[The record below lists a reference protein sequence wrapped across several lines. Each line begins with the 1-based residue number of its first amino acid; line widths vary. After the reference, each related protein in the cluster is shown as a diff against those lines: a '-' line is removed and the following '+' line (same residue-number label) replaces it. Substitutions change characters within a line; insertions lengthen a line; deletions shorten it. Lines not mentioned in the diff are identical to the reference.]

1 METNLAA
8 KNACPCGSGKLR
20 PNCHGASPIDVRD
33 PESGWSYLC
42 FFGFP
47 EFQSEFFDTYKQY
60 FLETLPNM
68 RSLGMEI
75 LRQAIP
81 DAGVQA
87 DVHALAVLAF
97 ATHFEV
103 VLLAGNGF
111 GFGAAK
117 GARGILESL
126 FKIEYLMKHP
136 QKAESYRAG
145 GDQKMWKVFE
155 EAEQQGFDFGR
166 FQLDV
171 KELRKT
177 PKGVKSEWQIDQI
190 ARDVGRSLD
199 YTVYRVLSELAHS
212 GPLGVS
218 FRANKVPGSDWPV
231 VALGRS
237 YEWCDLSLYLAH
249 KFLIMIF
256 EAVNDLFALGYA
268 ERLAAAPANL
278 ERAWQRPQ

>member
-1 METNLAA
+1 METNPAA
-8 KNACPCGSGKLR
+8 ENACPCGSGKAR

-33 PESGWSYLC
+33 PETGWSYLC

-68 RSLGMEI
+68 RLLGNEI

-81 DAGVQA
+81 DASVQA
-87 DVHALAVLAF
+87 DVHALAVLSF

-126 FKIEYLMKHP
+126 FIVEYLIKHAH
-136 QKAESYRAG
+136 KAESYRARA
-145 GDQKMWKVFE
+145 DQKMWKVFE
-155 EAEQQGFDFGR
+155 EAEQEGFDLGR
-166 FQLDV
+166 FHLDV
-171 KELRKT
+171 KELRK
-177 PKGVKSEWQIDQI
+177 KHKDAAQLLRSEKWNIEQI
-190 ARDVGRSLD
+190 AREIGRSPD
-199 YTVYRVLSELAHS
+199 YGICRVLSELAHS
-212 GPLGVS
+212 GPLGAS
-218 FRANKVPGSDWPV
+218 FRAGKVPGSDWPV

-249 KFLIMIF
+249 KLLIMIF
-256 EAVNDLFALGYA
+256 EAINGLFALGYA
-268 ERLAAAPANL
+268 GRLAAALENL
-278 ERAWQRPQ
+278 